1 MITKPNKHQIFFI
14 LFSLILLFGSISSQ
28 TLNYDLSLF
37 ETPTNLENFT
47 TSKGIIFLSI
57 FLIGTLGIAH
67 GAMDGKI
74 IWEYSRKKRSR
85 FELYGLYTLLV
96 FLGAIFWLNS
106 PIFGLALLLLMSC
119 IHFGLSD
126 LSIIGKGGLIPKICW
141 GFTMTFLPVLFKPVL
156 VNDLFYELTLT
167 NISAEIFVSIR
178 ILTVISIFIFF
189 SYSIFKLFNLKDKS
203 INITF
208 KLILFEFLLLI
219 SLAYYLE
226 PLIWFALYFCGLH
239 GLRAI
244 LVLNFKLFPDIFWVI
259 LFTAPITTFIYVTSW
274 TYTSGDLLVIFPVL
288 GSLTIAHMLLPKLKN
303 LINA

>member
-1 MITKPNKHQIFFI
+1 M
-14 LFSLILLFGSISSQ
+14 
-28 TLNYDLSLF
+28 
-37 ETPTNLENFT
+37 
-47 TSKGIIFLSI
+47 
-57 FLIGTLGIAH
+57 
-67 GAMDGKI
+67 
-74 IWEYSRKKRSR
+74 
-85 FELYGLYTLLV
+85 
-96 FLGAIFWLNS
+96 
-106 PIFGLALLLLMSC
+106 
-119 IHFGLSD
+119 
-126 LSIIGKGGLIPKICW
+126 
-141 GFTMTFLPVLFKPVL
+141 
-156 VNDLFYELTLT
+156 
-167 NISAEIFVSIR
+167 
-178 ILTVISIFIFF
+178 TVISIFIFF

-203 INITF
+203 ININF